1 MKRTAAV
8 TVLLALA
15 VWGGAFAYQNAA
27 REREYR
33 ALLGQGDGAL
43 RDGQTFGAIEAY
55 SGAIALRPDSM
66 LAHLKRGET
75 YQQRSDLD
83 AAARDFRRAA
93 ELAPSATRPL
103 EALGDV
109 SYDRRRFRRA
119 AEFYEARLRLDD
131 QSASVTYKLALAR
144 YRDGDVDRALA
155 ALDET
160 MSLTDRLAD
169 AHYLRGVCLRETRQL
184 PEALAA
190 LEKAVALAPGL
201 IPAREELADIYASL
215 GRTAD
220 QLEQLQL
227 IAGLDRTH
235 VERKIALGLAH
246 AKAGRGEL
254 AVLTLGN
261 ALEQAPDESLIYGA
275 LGRVWLAMA
284 DTRGDALSKALE
296 ALERVAPTAAASSEV
311 LTLYGRALLDAD
323 RPEEAEQ
330 VLRQATQRYPIDPAS
345 LLGYARAAEL
355 QNHFDTARRALI
367 EYGALAYD
375 EPDSGAR
382 AARIARLSM
391 QLNDAATA
399 VTWYQRA
406 SSSSPGDVRLLAGL
420 ADAQIQVGD
429 LEAAR
434 ATIASGLEK
443 DPENPE
449 LLALARRSR

>member
-1 MKRTAAV
+1 M

-33 ALLGQGDGAL
+33 ALLGQGDAAL

-66 LAHLKRGET
+66 LAHLRRGET
-75 YQQRSDLD
+75 YQLRSDLD

-109 SYDRRRFRRA
+109 SYERGRFRRA
-119 AEFYEARLRLDD
+119 AEIYEARLRLDD
-131 QSASVTYKLALAR
+131 QSAPVTYKLALAR
-144 YRDGDVDRALA
+144 YRDGDVDGALA

-160 MSLTDRLAD
+160 IGLTDRLAD

-184 PEALAA
+184 PEALVA
-190 LEKAVALAPGL
+190 LEKAVALSPGM
-201 IPAREELADIYASL
+201 IPAREELADVYASL

-220 QLEQLQL
+220 QLEQLQV

-246 AKAGRGEL
+246 AKAGHGEL

-261 ALEQAPDESLIYGA
+261 ALERVPDQPLIFGA
-275 LGRVWLAMA
+275 LGRVWLDMTN
-284 DTRGDALSKALE
+284 TRGDALSKALE
-296 ALERVAPTAAASSEV
+296 ALERAASTAGASSEV
-311 LTLYGRALLDAD
+311 MTLYGRALLEAD

-330 VLRQATQRYPIDPAS
+330 VLRQATQRYPIDPNA
-345 LLGYARAAEL
+345 LLAYARAAER
-355 QNHFDTARRALI
+355 QDHFDTARRALI
-367 EYGALAYD
+367 EYGAIAYD
-375 EPDSGAR
+375 EPDLGTR

-399 VTWYQRA
+399 VAWYQRA
-406 SSSSPGDVRLLAGL
+406 SSATPADVGVIAAL
-420 ADAQIQVGD
+420 ADAQLRMGD
-429 LEAAR
+429 MAAAR

-443 DPENPE
+443 DPENPQ
-449 LLALARRSR
+449 LLALARRNR